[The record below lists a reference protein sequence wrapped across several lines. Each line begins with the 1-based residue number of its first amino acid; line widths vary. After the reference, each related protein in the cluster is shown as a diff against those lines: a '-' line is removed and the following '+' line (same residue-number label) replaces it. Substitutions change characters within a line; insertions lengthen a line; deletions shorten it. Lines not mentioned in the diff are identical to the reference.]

1 MAKNCVVNLDIT
13 PNATGF
19 TIGGGTTARSITIA
33 GATNFTLTT
42 PATSGNYT
50 LPNVATDT
58 LVGYSTW
65 TGKGVLIG
73 ATAANTPAA
82 LAASGTDGFVLTYDS
97 GTATGL
103 KWASAPLSDLPW
115 SFPAG
120 AAVTLVADNGYVN
133 TNVGLTTFTLPATFA
148 AGTIIEICGQ
158 GAGGWLIAQNALQ
171 SIILGSSQTTVG
183 IGGSI
188 ASTNKN
194 DTIRLLCTV
203 ADTTLVA
210 LSAVGNLT
218 IV

>member
-97 GTATGL
+97 STATGL

-115 SFPAG
+115 TFIAG
-120 AAVTLVADNGYVN
+120 TSQTAVADNGYVN
-133 TNVGLTTFTLPATFA
+133 TNAALTTITLPATA
-148 AGTIIEICGQ
+148 ALGTIIEIAGQ
-158 GAGGWLIAQNALQ
+158 GAAGWVLAQNALQ
-171 SIILGSSQTTVG
+171 SVILGSSQSTIGV
-183 IGGSI
+183 GGSL
-188 ASTNKN
+188 ASTHKN
-194 DTIRLLCTV
+194 DCLRLLCTV
-203 ADTTLVA
+203 VDTTWTV
-210 LSAVGNLT
+210 LSAVGNIT